1 MADRVVIAAR
11 PRLVVGKKV
20 ALLRRQGILPAN
32 VFGKGLDSLSL
43 ELDAREFG
51 RTIKG
56 SNVRHLFDLSIEGEA
71 SPRPVVIRGMMR
83 KGGTGEPTHIDFYQV
98 DVTRPINATV
108 PLVLT
113 GTAPAVHD
121 LAGVLFQALDTIHI
135 RCLPLAIP
143 EAIYVDAGKLV
154 SFDITVTVA
163 DILPVPNVE
172 LLPDPSVVIASVAP
186 PRVRLDA

>member
-1 MADRVVIAAR
+1 MADRVVIAAK
-11 PRLVVGKKV
+11 PRVVIGKKV
-20 ALLRRQGILPAN
+20 ALLRRAGILPAN
-32 VFGKGLDSLSL
+32 VFGKGLESVAL
-43 ELDAREFG
+43 ELDARDFG
-51 RTIKG
+51 RTVKG
-56 SNVRHLFDLSIEGEA
+56 ANVRHLFDLQVEGEPK
-71 SPRPVVIRGMMR
+71 PRPVVIRAMMR

-98 DVTRPINATV
+98 DITRPINATV

-143 EAIYVDAGKLV
+143 EAIYADAGKLV
-154 SFDITVTVA
+154 SFDVTVTVA
-163 DILPVPNVE
+163 DVVPVPDVE

-186 PRVRLDA
+186 PRIRVEV